1 MLKPLKLIFSDSI
14 FENAANDKYAW
25 VRSKKAKV
33 ILLNDFRWS
42 KDLIPWHDMSLLLE
56 CETVK
61 LAALKNI
68 YSEDIIISLD
78 VAIFARSKSSV
89 KHRGPYN
96 ASDNR
101 EAEMMAARWKNY
113 EFRHQFSP
121 QEQKNLPSCPRCFA
135 KLVFFD

>member
-1 MLKPLKLIFSDSI
+1 MLKPLKLIFSDNI
-14 FENAANDKYAW
+14 FENAPNDKYVW

-33 ILLNDFRWS
+33 ILL
-42 KDLIPWHDMSLLLE
+42 KDLIPWHDMLLLLK

-68 YSEDIIISLD
+68 YSEDIIISPD
-78 VAIFARSKSSV
+78 VVIFARSKSSM

-113 EFRHQFSP
+113 EFRHHFSP